1 MAFLHDEVDQFSF
14 FEERMK
20 FLNGHIIFDREG
32 KPIGCAFVIGDITK
46 IKSCRESLVLNL
58 FYDSKED
65 RNILNPFMAET
76 MNESASINDAFIV
89 RGDSVMESAS
99 SLIRASSEH
108 MIQMPSD
115 FRTRHAAGAFIS
127 AVIHCIAIVVSE
139 STHQVIVFKDG
150 KMMLFSDQ
158 NFSSP
163 SI

>member
-1 MAFLHDEVDQFSF
+1 MPPRGSLEGGALWHVGAPWHFYMIKLINFLFFDEG
-14 FEERMK
+14 MK

-89 RGDSVMESAS
+89 RA
-99 SLIRASSEH
+99 
-108 MIQMPSD
+108 
-115 FRTRHAAGAFIS
+115 
-127 AVIHCIAIVVSE
+127 IALWNLPV
-139 STHQVIVFKDG
+139 
-150 KMMLFSDQ
+150 L
-158 NFSSP
+158 
-163 SI
+163 